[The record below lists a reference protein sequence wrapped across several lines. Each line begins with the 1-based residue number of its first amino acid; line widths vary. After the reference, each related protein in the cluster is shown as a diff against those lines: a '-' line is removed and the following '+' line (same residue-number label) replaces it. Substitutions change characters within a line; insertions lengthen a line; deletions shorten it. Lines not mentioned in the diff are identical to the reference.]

1 MKEQEKK
8 RMWTPCTLS
17 PKTQR
22 PSKGENEGGDRHTKK
37 GEEHAKPKGG
47 KKRGGWKNSIEMNDA
62 YGSCTLP
69 R

>member
-37 GEEHAKPKGG
+37 GRNTQNPRREEKGW
-47 KKRGGWKNSIEMNDA
+47 WKNSIEMNDA